1 MDKHFSDKIEPPK
14 RNNQSSV
21 VVGKS
26 NSIEE
31 SKFTLP
37 QNLEIDEGSDYDSE
51 DAKAQDEPP
60 AISDSSYS
68 DSGSESMHS

>member
-31 SKFTLP
+31 SKFNLP

-51 DAKAQDEPP
+51 DANPQEELKQ
-60 AISDSSYS
+60 
-68 DSGSESMHS
+68 